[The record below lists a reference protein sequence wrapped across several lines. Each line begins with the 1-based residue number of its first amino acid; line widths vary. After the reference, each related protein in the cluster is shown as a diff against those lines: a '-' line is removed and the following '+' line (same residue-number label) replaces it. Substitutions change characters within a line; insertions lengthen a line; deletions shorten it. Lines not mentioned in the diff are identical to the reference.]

1 LHVPEGTTDHH
12 NGDTLNELIGPQQTK
27 EMIYHDV
34 PHEIGV
40 AIHPK
45 RPAGTAND
53 QNKKQWVLAVS
64 DACRTTHNTKDLA
77 KEMLVEQQLPLTQTR
92 QWKTMEDNGRRWKT
106 MEDNGRQWKTI
117 KYNGRQPTCIVNAQV
132 YLLVLLTNG
141 AGAGAGAIAT
151 PQQ

>member
-1 LHVPEGTTDHH
+1 MKGRSEEGPQSIGGRIGVDRSRSESIGVDRSRSEEGSEPASTLHVPEGTTDHH

-53 QNKKQWVLAVS
+53 QNKKQ
-64 DACRTTHNTKDLA
+64 
-77 KEMLVEQQLPLTQTR
+77 
-92 QWKTMEDNGRRWKT
+92 
-106 MEDNGRQWKTI
+106 
-117 KYNGRQPTCIVNAQV
+117 
-132 YLLVLLTNG
+132 
-141 AGAGAGAIAT
+141 
-151 PQQ
+151 

>member
-1 LHVPEGTTDHH
+1 MSNNP
-12 NGDTLNELIGPQQTK
+12 
-27 EMIYHDV
+27 
-34 PHEIGV
+34 
-40 AIHPK
+40 
-45 RPAGTAND
+45 
-53 QNKKQWVLAVS
+53 
-64 DACRTTHNTKDLA
+64 HNTKDLA